1 MNLFRT
7 MDLYKAIVLL
17 SVVLLPVGGWLIKD
31 LDNTIALS
39 QKAITDATRTGG
51 LLERIGGLQK
61 KVEVVVANK
70 RSTNDAIREP
80 RQYFDG
86 QILAAGG
93 SSLKPTDFGV
103 NPPREEATTLSKT
116 QRVTD
121 YVVDVTWNR
130 KDPVQMDFIY
140 AVLFNCESGARAVG
154 EQVQQSVWKLRELQF
169 VNATDDKAFSGNKTP
184 PPQLEDRWQIKQLKF
199 ARREPRKGP

>member
-1 MNLFRT
+1 MSFLRN
-7 MDLYKAIVLL
+7 MDLYKAIVLM

-31 LDNTIALS
+31 LDNTIAAS
-39 QKAITDATRTGG
+39 QKAIIEATRTGG
-51 LLERIGGLQK
+51 LLEKIGGLQK
-61 KVEVVVANK
+61 KVEVVVAN
-70 RSTNDAIREP
+70 RTSTSEAIREP

-103 NPPREEATTLSKT
+103 NPPREETTTLSRT

-121 YVVDVTWNR
+121 HVVDITWHR

-154 EQVQQSVWKLRELQF
+154 AQVQQSVWKLRELHI
-169 VNATDDKAFSGNKTP
+169 VNATDDKSFAGYKTP
-184 PPQLEDRWQIKQLKF
+184 PPQLEDRWSIKQLKF